1 MTIYGK
7 GCISNYRNCSL
18 CYVCYSVLYRM
29 LTDKISKK
37 EYSTDKGKPP
47 NTVLD
52 NGSFWEFG
60 LYGKIRYVNQ
70 SMNKTMFFLEKA
82 DSKILIDYLTV

>member
-1 MTIYGK
+1 MG
-7 GCISNYRNCSL
+7 ISSDAY
-18 CYVCYSVLYRM
+18 
-29 LTDKISKK
+29 

-60 LYGKIRYVNQ
+60 LYGKIQYVNQ

>member
-1 MTIYGK
+1 MSLHLQRILFNISSVVIY
-7 GCISNYRNCSL
+7 SL
-18 CYVCYSVLYRM
+18 LAS
-29 LTDKISKK
+29 DKISKK

-60 LYGKIRYVNQ
+60 LYGKIQYVNQ
-70 SMNKTMFFLEKA
+70 SMNKTDF
-82 DSKILIDYLTV
+82 

>member
-60 LYGKIRYVNQ
+60 LYGKIQYVNQ